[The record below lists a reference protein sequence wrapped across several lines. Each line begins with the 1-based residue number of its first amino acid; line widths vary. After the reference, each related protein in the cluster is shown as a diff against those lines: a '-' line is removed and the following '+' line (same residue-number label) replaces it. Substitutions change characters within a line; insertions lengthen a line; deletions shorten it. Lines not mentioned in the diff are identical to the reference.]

1 MRHEYFLFFVLSS
14 ILFVGC
20 STRSGEN
27 VSEIYTIDFE
37 QGFDT
42 EQQMFVS
49 EIADSVEYI
58 ELKTPDDIVITRIW
72 NIIQIDDYLIIA
84 ARLNAY
90 LFHKNGHFIRQ
101 IGARGQGP
109 GEYNSGGTIEVDR
122 KRKEIVI
129 ADTRQFLF
137 YDLEGNF
144 LRSKKRNVGI
154 PNIGISDTMTWVGEV
169 ITSVNT
175 KYKAV
180 AISSQGEGD
189 TLAYIHNS
197 LYGVKKSDYTLFHV
211 DSQVNF
217 FYHEK
222 DFLYFKGD
230 MSNDTI
236 WKISGIS
243 AEPYAF
249 IDMGKYK
256 MPVEYEPWY
265 SSMDTYLSNCERYW
279 SVCSMV
285 EGENH
290 FFLLSNWRGYSK
302 REKSFGEFKY
312 MVYDKEMKKTFSV
325 KDENGMGFT
334 DDFNGGPPIW
344 PRLASGDYYMN
355 TIEAHKLLEMVEAGK
370 YNPSPQFKELL
381 SRIDDDTND
390 LVILIHR
397 KK

>member
-1 MRHEYFLFFVLSS
+1 MKHEFFIFLITTCFIFT
-14 ILFVGC
+14 GC
-20 STRSGEN
+20 SNQERLNT
-27 VSEIYTIDFE
+27 EIYTIDFV

-49 EIADSVEYI
+49 EIADSVEYL

-72 NIIQIDDYLIIA
+72 EIIQFDDYLLIK
-84 ARLNAY
+84 ARWDAY
-90 LFHKNGHFIRQ
+90 LFHKNGQFIRQ

-109 GEYNSGGTIEVDR
+109 GEYNVAGSIDVDR

-129 ADTRQFLF
+129 VDVRKFLF
-137 YDLEGNF
+137 YDFEGNF
-144 LRSKKRNVGI
+144 LRSNKREGYAPEI
-154 PNIGISDTMTWVGEV
+154 AFSDTMMWAGDV
-169 ITSVNT
+169 ISSANT
-175 KYKAV
+175 KYQAV
-180 AISSQGEGD
+180 AVSLQGD

-197 LYGVKKSDYTLFHV
+197 LYGINKSDHTLHSSH
-211 DSQVNF
+211 SQVIF
-217 FYHEK
+217 FYYEK

-236 WKISGIS
+236 WKISGVS

-256 MPVEYEPWY
+256 MPVEYEPWH
-265 SSMDTYLSNCERYW
+265 SSMDTYQSNCERYW

-285 EGENH
+285 EGDHH

-302 REKSFGEFKY
+302 REKGFGEFKY
-312 MVYDKEMKKTFSV
+312 MVYDKETKKTFSV
-325 KDENGMGFT
+325 KDKNGLGFT
-334 DDFNGGPPIW
+334 DDIHGGPPIW

-355 TIEAHKLLEMVEAGK
+355 TIETHKLLEMIEEGE
-370 YNPSPQFKELL
+370 YTPSPQLEELL
-381 SRIDDDTND
+381 SRIDDYSND